1 MANFLPICHDLT
13 PWPTKLLLWRAASIP
28 VSDEYKYTIL
38 VSGLHVFRF
47 LLALSYQ
54 VIQKAKPQQHKYI
67 CTCSKIIYFPFN
79 STHYEL
85 YRKCFGHGSGW
96 LPVHTLF
103 YYSPDPLQWN
113 IQNGNKSSSKFHPNS
128 FQQSKFGYKETQSLG
143 ASSFL
148 ISLKS
153 EIIFIMASF
162 YSIDWERDWQIWY
175 CFRLQ

>member
-1 MANFLPICHDLT
+1 MSTSTQLWPLVCMYSGIQVSPGSQLPGDSESQAT
-13 PWPTKLLLWRAASIP
+13 T
-28 VSDEYKYTIL
+28 T
-38 VSGLHVFRF
+38 
-47 LLALSYQ
+47 Q
-54 VIQKAKPQQHKYI
+54 KYI

-153 EIIFIMASF
+153 EIIFIVASF
-162 YSIDWERDWQIWY
+162 YSTIDWERDWQIWY